1 MHTNAKSIDE
11 AVAAHATGAEFRA
24 GGTDVQERIR
34 SGNLSLPLIDIGA
47 ISGLS
52 EIEFHESGATVG
64 ALTDLTTLSGHAR
77 LQQDYPALT
86 LPTQT
91 LATPQIRNFATL
103 GGALCQRSRCWYFRH
118 PELGCPKK
126 GNSDTCTA
134 REGNH
139 ERGVCF
145 DLGPCVAPHPSSV
158 GCALLTYDA
167 QIEVTGRGRISVAE
181 LFGDGS
187 DATRDHTL
195 EKGQMITHIQLPKP
209 MENEK
214 AAYYRMMSRKWAEW
228 PAVEVV
234 ARLKLEGET
243 ITDAKVAIGAVA
255 NIPLRLTEVE
265 ELLVGAPAND
275 KTFQSAAQISV
286 ARANPLPQTG
296 HKLKM
301 VVASVF
307 HTLQQRS
314 QQRDRANRPTES
326 QRV

>member
-1 MHTNAKSIDE
+1 MHTNAKTIDE
-11 AVAAHATGAEFRA
+11 AVSAHSTAGEFRA

-34 SGNLSLPLIDIGA
+34 AGNLALPLIDIQSIA
-47 ISGLS
+47 GLN
-52 EIEFHESGATVG
+52 EIEFHESGVTIG
-64 ALTDLTTLSGHAR
+64 ALTTLNAVSNHAQ
-77 LQQDYPALT
+77 LQKDYPAFT

-103 GGALCQRSRCWYFRH
+103 GGSLCQRSRCWYYRH

-126 GNSDTCTA
+126 GNSDTCGA

-145 DLGPCVAPHPSSV
+145 DFGPCVAPHPSSV

-167 QIEVTGRGRISVAE
+167 QV
-181 LFGDGS
+181 
-187 DATRDHTL
+187 
-195 EKGQMITHIQLPKP
+195 KP
-209 MENEK
+209 TENEK

-234 ARLKLEGET
+234 TRVTLDGD
-243 ITDAKVAIGAVA
+243 IISDAKVAIGAVA
-255 NIPLRLTEVE
+255 NIPFRLSEVE
-265 ELLVGAPAND
+265 ELLIGKPAND
-275 KTFQSAAQISV
+275 ETFQSAAQLSV

-301 VVASVF
+301 VVKSVF
-307 HTLQQRS
+307 HTLQK
-314 QQRDRANRPTES
+314 AVATT
-326 QRV
+326 